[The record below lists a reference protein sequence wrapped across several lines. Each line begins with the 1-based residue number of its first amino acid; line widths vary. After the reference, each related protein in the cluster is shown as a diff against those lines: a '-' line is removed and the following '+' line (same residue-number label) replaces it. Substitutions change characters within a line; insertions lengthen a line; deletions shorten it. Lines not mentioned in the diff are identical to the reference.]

1 VPFSDQF
8 VAEARMRSLKLLRR
22 DPAEFSVVDASKGL
36 SVSTLK
42 VADWSLVESIR
53 QNWCKA
59 PRPASTTDES
69 TIVPFACGWRHRT
82 IRMRGCDTAL

>member
-1 VPFSDQF
+1 MPWHPTNCAVQRSIRGRSTDEVVKVTP
-8 VAEARMRSLKLLRR
+8 ARPGGIFRR
-22 DPAEFSVVDASKGL
+22 RCIERL

-59 PRPASTTDES
+59 PRPASTT
-69 TIVPFACGWRHRT
+69 
-82 IRMRGCDTAL
+82 